1 MQMYASDNRSQIF
14 LNSSDN
20 RTFATPL
27 LGFPLIA
34 PAEQAPGC
42 PYLGTIK
49 TAVCPVGGMSEND
62 RLWNYATPEKW
73 VWFQSTYGTSHP
85 DDFTAEE
92 YLNAMRRVRIGENDY
107 NFVTLKGGKMLPLAA
122 DSFSKWREGGSPW
135 YVMRSWDSDNLF
147 TARHGGRGNIVY
159 SDGHAA
165 AASRRAGDRSG
176 VPPLLRRESGHAGQL
191 SEGSKMRRFLI
202 LFLAVCTGLRGMA
215 APRITPDGEILCGPL
230 RLRLAWF
237 DGEWRMTGQE
247 RGTVFPAPGYP
258 LEQPEL
264 FELEGTLRLFHDAG
278 ELRLTE
284 RVELLPGALKYRAAL
299 RGKPGMPCR
308 SAALF
313 SNCRSRNSAER
324 R

>member
-135 YVMRSWDSDNLF
+135 
-147 TARHGGRGNIVY
+147 
-159 SDGHAA
+159 
-165 AASRRAGDRSG
+165 
-176 VPPLLRRESGHAGQL
+176 
-191 SEGSKMRRFLI
+191 
-202 LFLAVCTGLRGMA
+202 
-215 APRITPDGEILCGPL
+215 
-230 RLRLAWF
+230 
-237 DGEWRMTGQE
+237 
-247 RGTVFPAPGYP
+247 
-258 LEQPEL
+258 
-264 FELEGTLRLFHDAG
+264 
-278 ELRLTE
+278 
-284 RVELLPGALKYRAAL
+284 
-299 RGKPGMPCR
+299 
-308 SAALF
+308 
-313 SNCRSRNSAER
+313 
-324 R
+324 

>member
-1 MQMYASDNRSQIF
+1 MRKRSKFTLIELLVVIAIIAILASMLLPALTRARETARASTCLSNQKQTALAMQMYASDNRSQIF

-34 PAEQAPGC
+34 PTEQAPGC

-165 AASRRAGDRSG
+165 AASGGQAIEAGFHHYFDANM
-176 VPPLLRRESGHAGQL
+176 V
-191 SEGSKMRRFLI
+191 MR
-202 LFLAVCTGLRGMA
+202 V
-215 APRITPDGEILCGPL
+215 
-230 RLRLAWF
+230 
-237 DGEWRMTGQE
+237 
-247 RGTVFPAPGYP
+247 
-258 LEQPEL
+258 
-264 FELEGTLRLFHDAG
+264 
-278 ELRLTE
+278 
-284 RVELLPGALKYRAAL
+284 
-299 RGKPGMPCR
+299 
-308 SAALF
+308 
-313 SNCRSRNSAER
+313 N
-324 R
+324 